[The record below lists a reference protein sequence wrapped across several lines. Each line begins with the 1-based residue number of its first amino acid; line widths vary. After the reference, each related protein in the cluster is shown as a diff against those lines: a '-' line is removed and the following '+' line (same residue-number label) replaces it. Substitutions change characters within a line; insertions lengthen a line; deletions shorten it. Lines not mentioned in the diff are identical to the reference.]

1 MRVMPMLT
9 EPAGERGPIPVRTAM
24 RVSEAMPAL
33 PPGRAGRR
41 IEDVP
46 AFMGIVMRRD
56 NRIFALPPIPQ
67 DRSVCAP
74 SAAPATRRGES
85 R

>member
-9 EPAGERGPIPVRTAM
+9 EPAGERGLIPVRPAM

-41 IEDVP
+41 VEDVP

-56 NRIFALPPIPQ
+56 DRIFALPPIPG
-67 DRSVCAP
+67 DRPASVP
-74 SAAPATRRGES
+74 SVAPATRRGEI